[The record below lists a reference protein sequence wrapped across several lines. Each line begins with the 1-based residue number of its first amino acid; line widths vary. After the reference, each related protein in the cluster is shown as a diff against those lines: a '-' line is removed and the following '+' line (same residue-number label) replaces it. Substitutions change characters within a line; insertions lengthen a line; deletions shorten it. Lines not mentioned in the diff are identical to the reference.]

1 MARGHVV
8 RNLLVEGAKGLFVL
22 FEFSDVVLEI
32 NSVLFQK
39 GVDLQAILKT
49 EKPTEVGFE
58 QHSCAVTLES
68 KRFKGYSRGIGSQGL
83 DSARNVVRN
92 VDFDF
97 HHLRIARPGLTA
109 PFVPMSNE
117 RVEAFDRSTPAKF

>member
-8 RNLLVEGAKGLFVL
+8 GNLLMEGAKGLFVL

-32 NSVLFQK
+32 YPVLFQK
-39 GVDLQAILKT
+39 RVDLQAVLKT

-58 QHSCAVTLES
+58 QYSCAVTLES
-68 KRFKGYSRGIGSQGL
+68 KRFKGYSRDIGIRPH

-92 VDFDF
+92 VEFDF
-97 HHLRIARPGLTA
+97 H
-109 PFVPMSNE
+109 
-117 RVEAFDRSTPAKF
+117 